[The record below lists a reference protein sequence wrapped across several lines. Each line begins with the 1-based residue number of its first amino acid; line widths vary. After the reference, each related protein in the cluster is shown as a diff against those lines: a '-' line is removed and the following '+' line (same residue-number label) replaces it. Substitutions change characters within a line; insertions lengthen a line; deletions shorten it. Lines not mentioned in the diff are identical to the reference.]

1 MKCTVLDFISV
12 TMAYGIIAYSTQL
25 LGFYA
30 MLQLMS
36 APIWKMW
43 VAIIGVGIKFLLQVS
58 IIWFFIRIM
67 LGYNL
72 KTTDISSAFVPLII
86 AGIFCFVLRFVGYF
100 ILTNVYLISLRHI
113 LENISMAIGWFL
125 SLYLLGKKI
134 SLSPLKKYVV
144 IFGIGLLVYFVLPP
158 I

>member
-12 TMAYGIIAYSTQL
+12 AMAYGIIAYSTQL

-134 SLSPLKKYVV
+134 SLSPLK
-144 IFGIGLLVYFVLPP
+144 ICGIGLLVYFVLPP